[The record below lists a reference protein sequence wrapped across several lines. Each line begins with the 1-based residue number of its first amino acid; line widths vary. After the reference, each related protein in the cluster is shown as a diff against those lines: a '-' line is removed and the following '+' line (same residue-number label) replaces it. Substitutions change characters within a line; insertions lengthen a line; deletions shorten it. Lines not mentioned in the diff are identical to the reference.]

1 MLGQTVLGGVDLLT
15 LVAGELL
22 AEPRYRVGY
31 AGDVFKLSA

>member
-15 LVAGELL
+15 LVTGELL
-22 AEPRYRVGY
+22 AEHGVGY